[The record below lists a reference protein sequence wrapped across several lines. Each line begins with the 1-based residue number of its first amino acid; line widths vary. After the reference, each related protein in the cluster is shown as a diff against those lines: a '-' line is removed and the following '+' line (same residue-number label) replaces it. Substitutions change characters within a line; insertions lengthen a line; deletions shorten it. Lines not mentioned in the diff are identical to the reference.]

1 MRKLK
6 KWELI
11 FLIIFYPA
19 GIVYFLIWLYF
30 KVSGKEIKSSSK
42 IDSSKLTIK
51 QDFYTKVVGVTFKNN
66 DGTSR
71 QKYIKECKSGD
82 GIVLKPLP
90 TLEYP
95 NAIGV
100 FTEKGG
106 KQLGYLKDELATEIT
121 QNYGYNLM
129 KITVENITG
138 SSDSNYGCNLHIVIY
153 NESAEKYK
161 TKINISVPNN
171 NMNDIVFVN
180 KGSKVYHCD
189 QLCAMSRSVNCSEM
203 NEKQA
208 IKKGL
213 KRCRKC
219 YGNFN

>member
-11 FLIIFYPA
+11 ALIIFYPV
-19 GIVYFLIWLYF
+19 GIGYFIIWLYY
-30 KVSGKEIKSSSK
+30 KITGKNTNSAPT

-51 QDFYTKVVGVTFKNN
+51 RDFHTKVVGVSFKND

-71 QKYIKECKSGD
+71 QKYIKECKPGD
-82 GIVLKPLP
+82 GIVFKPLP
-90 TLEYP
+90 MPKYP
-95 NAIGV
+95 YAIGV
-100 FTEKGG
+100 FTEKDG
-106 KQLGYLKDELATEIT
+106 KQLGHLKDELATEIT

-129 KITVENITG
+129 QVTVDSVTG
-138 SSDSNYGCNLHIVIY
+138 GGESTYGCNLHIIIY
-153 NESAEKYK
+153 NESAEEY
-161 TKINISVPNN
+161 NAMMNPNSSD
-171 NMNDIVFVN
+171 NDFDDMVFVN

-189 QLCAMSRSVNCSEM
+189 QSCAMSRSVNCIEM
-203 NEKQA
+203 DEKQA
-208 IKKGL
+208 IKRGL